1 MLAPLSKRRYASVL
15 SDSPPMGATPPD
27 KSAPP

>member
-15 SDSPPMGATPPD
+15 PDSPPMGATPPD